1 MLHRCKTTFFRYS
14 YIPVL
19 PVLLVPARCQANI
32 PSRSHVV
39 DAKVIESLTYFNAM
53 SFCRSK
59 EVTKNISVQNASEWN
74 TTRFYLRVL
83 VEKYVFH
90 AIV

>member
-14 YIPVL
+14 YTPIL
-19 PVLLVPARCQANI
+19 PVLLVPARCQSNI

-39 DAKVIESLTYFNAM
+39 DAKVIESLTCFNVM

-59 EVTKNISVQNASEWN
+59 GLVKKYREGWAGAERGWVM
-74 TTRFYLRVL
+74 RF
-83 VEKYVFH
+83 
-90 AIV
+90 